1 MRRAFSLGAAFTD
14 IAEAECS
21 KHGGVASEVV
31 CMGDGLQG
39 CPDGFYGQ
47 HFVCKD
53 ATACDSSEGETI
65 CKGPEACPTGQVRN
79 AQGVCVWAQD
89 ADQRGKPCK
98 INGQD
103 GVVDDNN
110 DCVACKPGEKLI
122 GGKCQAAQGGFPE
135 ACPTGQIRNAQ
146 GVCVWAQDADQ
157 RGKPCKI
164 NGQDG
169 VVDDNNDCVATP
181 KGAADDKSGGGSG
194 ALWVA
199 GALGLAVVAYF
210 AMKKK

>member
-39 CPDGFYGQ
+39 CPDGFYGR

-110 DCVACKPGEKLI
+110 DCVATPKT
-122 GGKCQAAQGGFPE
+122 CQSDE
-135 ACPTGQIRNAQ
+135 IKNAQ
-146 GVCVWAQDADQ
+146 GVCV
-157 RGKPCKI
+157 K
-164 NGQDG
+164 
-169 VVDDNNDCVATP
+169 